1 MIVIFRFFIILFI
14 FLSANCFAENR
25 LGPSDYNKLV
35 ELGYNKLD
43 AYADDYSKT
52 KAYWFKLEEHLEVKP
67 KYLALLSQ
75 KMKVNGKETINQH
88 IYNSKHHFFGEKK
101 TKCKKKGSLSLG
113 GLSLSSCEYLKMQV
127 IDDSD
132 LKINVFAQMALDHC
146 NETKVKN
153 LKTEDGKD
161 LKISD
166 SQKCN
171 IKYINFSKYEFAK
184 VLKEVGKKEDKENL
198 DNSKIDKKRNKGKK
212 NKQSS
217 EDLEKFKKQCED
229 LGFKPKT
236 EKFGECV
243 LRLLEASN

>member
-1 MIVIFRFFIILFI
+1 MLIILRFFLFFFI
-14 FLSANCFAENR
+14 FLSVHSFAENR
-25 LGPSDYNKLV
+25 LGSSDYNKLV

-75 KMKVNGKETINQH
+75 KMKVNGKETVNQH

-101 TKCKKKGSLSLG
+101 TKCKNKKGSFSIGPINLQK
-113 GLSLSSCEYLKMQV
+113 CEYLKMQV

-153 LKTEDGKD
+153 LKSEDGKD

-166 SQKCN
+166 AQKCN
-171 IKYINFSKYEFAK
+171 IKYINFSRYEFAK
-184 VLKEVGKKEDKENL
+184 VLKEVGKKEDKET
-198 DNSKIDKKRNKGKK
+198 SDKSNKNKK
-212 NKQSS
+212 NNQNNK
-217 EDLEKFKKQCED
+217 DLEKFKKQCEE

-243 LRLLEASN
+243 LRLLEAAN

>member
-1 MIVIFRFFIILFI
+1 MLIILRFFLIFFI
-14 FLSANCFAENR
+14 FLSVHSFAENR

-75 KMKVNGKETINQH
+75 KMKVNGKETVNQH
-88 IYNSKHHFFGEKK
+88 IYNSKHHFFGDKK
-101 TKCKKKGSLSLG
+101 TKCKNKKGSFSIGPINLQK
-113 GLSLSSCEYLKMQV
+113 CEYLKMQV

-153 LKTEDGKD
+153 LKSEDGKD

-166 SQKCN
+166 AQKCN
-171 IKYINFSKYEFAK
+171 IKYINFSRYEFAK
-184 VLKEVGKKEDKENL
+184 VLKEVGKKEDKET
-198 DNSKIDKKRNKGKK
+198 SDKSKK
-212 NKQSS
+212 NKKNNQNNK
-217 EDLEKFKKQCED
+217 DLEKFKKQCEE

-243 LRLLEASN
+243 LRLLEAAN

>member
-1 MIVIFRFFIILFI
+1 MLIILRFFLIFFI
-14 FLSANCFAENR
+14 FLSVHSFAENR

-75 KMKVNGKETINQH
+75 KMKVNGKETVNQH

-101 TKCKKKGSLSLG
+101 TKCKNKKGSFSIGPINLQK
-113 GLSLSSCEYLKMQV
+113 CEYLKMQV

-153 LKTEDGKD
+153 LQSEDGKD

-166 SQKCN
+166 AQKCN
-171 IKYINFSKYEFAK
+171 IKYINFSRYEFAK
-184 VLKEVGKKEDKENL
+184 VLKEVGKKEDKEA
-198 DNSKIDKKRNKGKK
+198 SDKSKK
-212 NKQSS
+212 NKKNNQNNK
-217 EDLEKFKKQCED
+217 DLEKFKKECEE

-243 LRLLEASN
+243 LRLLEAAN